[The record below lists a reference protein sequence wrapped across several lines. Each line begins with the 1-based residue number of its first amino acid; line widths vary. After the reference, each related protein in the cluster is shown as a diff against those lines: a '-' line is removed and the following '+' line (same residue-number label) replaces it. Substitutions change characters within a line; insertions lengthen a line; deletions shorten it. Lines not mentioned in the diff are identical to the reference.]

1 MNLHEYQGKEL
12 LARYGVPVQQGILA
26 HTLEEAVAAYEKIK
40 QDSGSPFAVVK
51 AQIHAGGRGK
61 GGGVKLAKNMDD
73 LKTHAGNILGMMLK
87 TPQTPGGME
96 GPGKLVRKVII
107 TEDAYKPN
115 FESCKEYYISVLTD
129 RDSKRNVIVYS
140 VKGGMDIEA
149 VAEET
154 PELVHKEFVD
164 PQLGLQGF
172 QARKIAFN
180 FGLQGEAFK
189 SMIKFVTKLY
199 DAFVKSDATLI
210 EINPCMHNGL
220 DEMIAVDT
228 KMALDDNA
236 LFRHKDLIAWRDKD
250 EEDPME
256 VEAGEHDLNYV
267 KLDGNVGCMVNG
279 AGLAMATMDVIKLS
293 GGEPANFLDVGGT
306 ADAQRVEQAFR
317 LILKDP
323 NVEAILINI
332 FGGIVRCDRVANGVV
347 EAYKNMGDEI
357 NVPIIVR
364 LQGTNADIAK
374 HIIDES
380 GLNVRSA
387 TLLQEAAE
395 EVGKALQPEDLTKI
409 EGIGPKIQEA
419 LNEAGIKSYRK
430 LSVTSAEQLKEILK
444 SFPMVNPSTWS
455 QQADMASKGKWQE
468 LRKWQDE
475 LIGGVEK

>member
-96 GPGKLVRKVII
+96 GPGKLVRKIII

-189 SMIKFVTKLY
+189 NMMKFVTKLY

-228 KMALDDNA
+228 KMSLDDNA

-293 GGEPANFLDVGGT
+293 GGE
-306 ADAQRVEQAFR
+306 Q
-317 LILKDP
+317 
-323 NVEAILINI
+323 
-332 FGGIVRCDRVANGVV
+332 
-347 EAYKNMGDEI
+347 
-357 NVPIIVR
+357 
-364 LQGTNADIAK
+364 
-374 HIIDES
+374 
-380 GLNVRSA
+380 
-387 TLLQEAAE
+387 
-395 EVGKALQPEDLTKI
+395 LT
-409 EGIGPKIQEA
+409 
-419 LNEAGIKSYRK
+419 S
-430 LSVTSAEQLKEILK
+430 S
-444 SFPMVNPSTWS
+444 M
-455 QQADMASKGKWQE
+455 
-468 LRKWQDE
+468 
-475 LIGGVEK
+475 